1 MKIEFIWIII
11 IIIII
16 IIIMSRDE
24 GSRPIPETFK

>member
-16 IIIMSRDE
+16 IMSRDE
-24 GSRPIPETFK
+24 ESRPVPETFK